1 MTHNIIDS
9 LNALP
14 MPTEPMGDL
23 IALAQLGDR
32 DAALKV
38 IRGHMHILVS
48 EINRSVRLITSN
60 GFAADSTSIRDDVT
74 SDALQVFFRVLH
86 AYDPERSKTGRLGSL
101 LTAALRR
108 DESMSS
114 VVNRTRNLR
123 VPVQM
128 AIRRAAAIKEAGG
141 DVEAGRALAKKYH
154 ISKEAYDAISRV
166 YDPGVSMDNENAPAS
181 LFGASDAG
189 YVRIDDLHDTNRAL
203 ESLDFTSRMII
214 ESAFGLNGQPQQSN
228 AEIGESLGLTR
239 WAVQRRIDAA
249 MLVMKETLNDKET
262 DRDE

>member
-1 MTHNIIDS
+1 MTNILDS

-14 MPTEPMGDL
+14 KPTEPMDDL

-32 DAALKV
+32 DATLKV

-48 EINRSVRLITSN
+48 EINRSVRLITGP
-60 GFAADSTSIRDDVT
+60 GFAPDSVSIRDDVT

-86 AYDPERSKTGRLGSL
+86 AFDPERSKTGRLGSL
-101 LTAALRR
+101 LSTALRR

-141 DVEAGRALAKKYH
+141 DIEAGRALAKKHH
-154 ISKEAYDAISRV
+154 ISKETYDAISRV
-166 YDPGVSMDNENAPAS
+166 YDPGVSMNNEDAPAA
-181 LFGASDAG
+181 LFGASESG

-203 ESLDFTSRMII
+203 DALDFTSRMIV
-214 ESAFGLNGQPQQSN
+214 ESAFGLNGQPEQSN
-228 AEIGESLGLTR
+228 AEIGDSLGLSR

-249 MLVMKETLNDKET
+249 MLVMKDALNDKENN
-262 DRDE
+262 RDE